1 MRTGSDELV
10 GLWREHRSY
19 LVDLA
24 FRMLGN
30 IQDAEDAVQEAFTR
44 LLKVDVDELDDVR
57 GWLVVV
63 VSRICLDV
71 LRSARTRHEAAVG
84 AIDDTRSAASTA
96 TGPDPADRVS
106 LDDSVRI
113 ALLVVLNR
121 LTPPERAAFVL
132 HDVFQFPF
140 ESVAEIV
147 GRSPAACRQLA
158 SRARRRIESE
168 TDPGRFV
175 PHRSEHDELARRFI
189 AACSGG
195 DVAALAQLLDPDVV
209 GDVDLGPDLP
219 PRAPLHGRDVVIR
232 NLLGFFGPRSGAVLV
247 SQPINGEP
255 GVLAFR
261 DGQLLGIVVCHLR
274 EDGLI
279 ADIHALAD
287 PVKLRLLTA
296 LLASA

>member
-1 MRTGSDELV
+1 MRTGSDELDA
-10 GLWREHRSY
+10 LWREHRSY

-30 IQDAEDAVQEAFTR
+30 IQDAEDSVQEAFTR

-57 GWLVVV
+57 GWLAVV

-71 LRSARTRHEAAVG
+71 LRSARTRREAAVG
-84 AIDDTRSAASTA
+84 AIDDMRPPASTT
-96 TGPDPADRVS
+96 TGSDPADRVS

-140 ESVAEIV
+140 ESVADIV

-168 TDPGRFV
+168 TAPGRFM

-219 PRAPLHGRDVVIR
+219 PRAPLHGRDAVIR
-232 NLLGFFGPRSGAVLV
+232 NLLSFFGPRSGAVLV

-261 DGQLLGIVVCHLR
+261 DGQLLGIAVCHLQ
-274 EDGLI
+274 EDGRI
-279 ADIHALAD
+279 GDIHALAD
-287 PVKLRLLTA
+287 PVKLRLLTG